1 MSAAG
6 RSTHPAIR
14 TAAQAAGAL
23 CCILLA
29 ACAVKPAPS
38 LQEMTK
44 ALPETTKIPEQ
55 WKAPLPGDGGQVAEG
70 WLKSFGDPRLEAL
83 AQEAVQNNPS
93 LKAAATQI
101 QMAAGYATQAS
112 ASLYPISSIPAGAGG
127 KGHFKKSKISGDEY
141 ISEMA
146 LYCNVSWEL
155 DIWGKVRSQAAAAR
169 ENLNATEAD
178 VEWGRQS
185 LVALVAKT
193 YYLAAEV
200 NIFVGLQERAVE
212 LYRQEL
218 AILEAKQAVGQ
229 VSDQMV
235 AEARLDLNTSQAALL
250 QAKQAQQD
258 VVRALEVLLGRYP
271 AAELEAAAALPP
283 LPATMPAGI
292 PSEILERRPDIYAAE
307 QQVAAAFHM
316 VQSAKLAKLPS
327 FGLGFAVGN
336 QASEITK
343 YIKIPMGFWSLGFNM
358 LLPLFTGGALQA
370 EVDIRTAEE
379 QAALQLFIQK
389 GLTAFKEVE
398 TGLATEANLGEQRRF
413 LDSALTDSRKAYDL
427 AKIKYDV
434 GETDMLPVVQQEGNV
449 LTAQANLVGVQYALL
464 NNRISL
470 NLALGGSYE
479 EPVTS

>member
-1 MSAAG
+1 MFG
-6 RSTHPAIR
+6 RSETRIAPY
-14 TAAQAAGAL
+14 AAAALFGAL
-23 CCILLA
+23 LLS
-29 ACAVKPAPS
+29 CAVKPAPS
-38 LQEMTK
+38 LQEMTQ
-44 ALPETTKIPEQ
+44 ALPETTKIPGQ
-55 WKAPLPGDGGQVAEG
+55 WKAPLPGDGGAVADG
-70 WLKSFGDPRLEAL
+70 WLKSFGDPRLESL
-83 AQEAVQNNPS
+83 AEEAVQNNPS
-93 LKAAATQI
+93 LKAAAQQI

-112 ASLYPISSIPAGAGG
+112 AALYPISSIPAGAGG
-127 KGHFKKSKISGDEY
+127 IGHFKKSNISGNEY

-146 LYCNVSWEL
+146 LYFNISWEL
-155 DIWGKVRSQAAAAR
+155 DIWGKIRSQAAAAR

-193 YYLAAEV
+193 YYLAAQV
-200 NIFVGLQERAVE
+200 NILVRLQERAVE
-212 LYRQEL
+212 LYRQEV

-235 AEARLDLNTSQAALL
+235 AEARQDLSTSQAALL

-271 AAELEAAAALPP
+271 AAELEAATQLPP

-292 PSEILERRPDIYAAE
+292 PSDILERRPDIYAAE

-316 VQSAKLAKLPS
+316 VQSAKLAKLPG

-343 YIKIPMGFWSLGFNM
+343 YIRIPMGFWSLGFNM
-358 LLPLFTGGALQA
+358 LLPLFTGGALQS
-370 EVDIRTAEE
+370 EVDIRTAEQE
-379 QAALQLFIQK
+379 AALQLFIQK
-389 GLTAFKEVE
+389 GLAAFREVE
-398 TGLATEANLGEQRRF
+398 TGLATEANLGEQGDL
-413 LDSALTDSRKAYDL
+413 LDTALAESRKAYDL

-434 GETDMLPVVQQEGNV
+434 GETDMLPVVQQEGNL

-470 NLALGGSYE
+470 NLALGGSFQ
-479 EPVTS
+479 EPVPE

>member
-1 MSAAG
+1 MLRLTVS
-6 RSTHPAIR
+6 
-14 TAAQAAGAL
+14 AL

-29 ACAVKPAPS
+29 SCAVKPAPS

-55 WKAPLPGDGGQVAEG
+55 WKAPLPGDGSAVADG
-70 WLKSFGDPRLEAL
+70 WLKSFGDPQLEAL
-83 AQEAVQNNPS
+83 AAEAVRNNPS
-93 LKAAATQI
+93 LKAAARQI

-112 ASLYPISSIPAGAGG
+112 AELYPISSIPAGAGG
-127 KGHFKKSKISGDEY
+127 TGHFKKSKISGNDY

-146 LYCNVSWEL
+146 LYCNISWEL
-155 DIWGKVRSQAAAAR
+155 DFWGKIRSQAAAAR

-185 LVALVAKT
+185 LVALVAKA
-193 YYLAAEV
+193 YYLATQV
-200 NIFVGLQERAVE
+200 NILVRLQERAVE
-212 LYRQEL
+212 LYQQEV
-218 AILEAKQAVGQ
+218 AILDAKQAVGQ
-229 VSDQMV
+229 VSDQIV
-235 AEARLDLNTSQAALL
+235 AEARQDLNTAQAALL

-271 AAELEAAAALPP
+271 AAELQTAGQLPP

-292 PSEILERRPDIYAAE
+292 PSDILERRPDIYAAE

-316 VQSAKLAKLPS
+316 VQTAKLAKLPS
-327 FGLGFAVGN
+327 FGLGLATGN

-343 YIKIPMGFWSLGFNM
+343 FIGIPMHFWSFGLN
-358 LLPLFTGGALQA
+358 LLVPLFTGGALQA
-370 EVDIRTAEE
+370 EVQIRTAEQE
-379 QAALQLFIQK
+379 AALQLFIQK
-389 GLTAFKEVE
+389 ALTAFQEVE
-398 TGLATEANLGEQRRF
+398 KGLAVEASLGEQRQL
-413 LDSALTDSRKAYDL
+413 LDSALAENRRAFDL
-427 AKIKYDV
+427 AKIKYEV

-470 NLALGGSYE
+470 SLALGGSYE
-479 EPVTS
+479 EPVHE

>member
-1 MSAAG
+1 VNAGERSSRSMLRLAAG
-6 RSTHPAIR
+6 PA
-14 TAAQAAGAL
+14 AAL
-23 CCILLA
+23 CCMLLA

-55 WKAPLPGDGGQVAEG
+55 WKAPLPGDGGKVADG

-112 ASLYPISSIPAGAGG
+112 AALYPISSIPAGAAG
-127 KGHFKKSKISGDEY
+127 KGHFKKSKISGNEY

-146 LYCNVSWEL
+146 LYLNVSWEL
-155 DIWGKVRSQAAAAR
+155 DFWGKIRSQAAAAR

-193 YYLAAEV
+193 YYLAAQIDV
-200 NIFVGLQERAVE
+200 ILRIQERGVE
-212 LYRQEL
+212 LMQQEL
-218 AILEAKQAVGQ
+218 AILQAKQDVGQ
-229 VSDQMV
+229 VSDQVV
-235 AEARLDLNTSQAALL
+235 AEAKQNLTTAQAALL
-250 QAKQAQQD
+250 QTKQAQQD
-258 VVRALEVLLGRYP
+258 VVRAMEVLLGRYP
-271 AAELEAAAALPP
+271 AAELQAADKLPP
-283 LPATMPAGI
+283 LPTTMPAGI

-343 YIKIPMGFWSLGFNM
+343 YIKIPMGFWSLGFSA

-370 EVDIRTAEE
+370 EVDIRTAEQE
-379 QAALQLFIQK
+379 AALQLFIQK
-389 GLTAFKEVE
+389 SLTAFKEIE
-398 TGLATEANLGEQRRF
+398 TGLSVEANLGEQKQL
-413 LDSALTDSRKAYDL
+413 LDSALAESRRAYDL
-427 AKIKYDV
+427 AKVKYDV

-449 LTAQANLVGVQYALL
+449 LVARANLVGVQYALL

-470 NLALGGSYE
+470 DLALGGSYE
-479 EPVTS
+479 EPAKN